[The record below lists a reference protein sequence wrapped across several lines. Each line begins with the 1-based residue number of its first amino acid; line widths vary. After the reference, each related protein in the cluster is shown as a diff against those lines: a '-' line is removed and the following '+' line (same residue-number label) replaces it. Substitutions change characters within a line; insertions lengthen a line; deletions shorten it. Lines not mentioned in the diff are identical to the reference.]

1 MQIRLYFDEDAM
13 DSDLV
18 RALRLRGVEV
28 LTAHD
33 LGLINTP
40 DEEHL
45 VSATTNGLTLYSFNV
60 GDYMALH
67 STYLTE
73 GREHAGII
81 LAQQQRYSVGE
92 QMRRLL
98 RLVSMKSAE
107 RMRNTIEFLGQW
119 G

>member
-1 MQIRLYFDEDAM
+1 MRVRLQFDEDSM

-18 RALRLRGVEV
+18 RAVRVRGIDA

-33 LGLINTP
+33 LGLIGAPN
-40 DEEHL
+40 E
-45 VSATTNGLTLYSFNV
+45 VQMSSAAANGRVLYSFNV
-60 GDYMALH
+60 KDFITLH
-67 STYLTE
+67 TAYLAE

-81 LAQQQRYSVGE
+81 LTQQQRYSVGE

-98 RLVSMKSAE
+98 RLISLKSAE
-107 RMRNTIEFLGQW
+107 KMRNSVEFLSMW

>member
-13 DSDLV
+13 DGDLV
-18 RALRLRGVEV
+18 RALRLRGIHV

-33 LGLINTP
+33 LGLINSP

-45 VSATTNGLTLYSFNV
+45 ISATVNELSLYSFNV
-60 GDYMALH
+60 GDYMTLH
-67 STYLTE
+67 SAYLTE
-73 GREHAGII
+73 DKEHAGII

-98 RLVSMKSAE
+98 RLVSMKPAE
-107 RMRNTIEFLGQW
+107 GMRNTVEFLSRW